1 MRWTRLRYFKV
12 QADLQIQGGLI
23 LTCLK
28 RPKKTLIL
36 DLDETLVHS
45 VTIGSSIKSGHVVEV
60 KLENQHAIL
69 YYVHKRPY
77 CHWFLT
83 QVRRRLNPLRFSHI
97 NPMQVAEH
105 FSLVLFTASVQQY
118 ADPVIDCI
126 EEEKP
131 IFTRRLYRQDCI
143 NEGGAF

>member
-1 MRWTRLRYFKV
+1 MV
-12 QADLQIQGGLI
+12 SS
-23 LTCLK
+23 LK

-45 VTIGSSIKSGHVVEV
+45 VTIGSTIRSGHVVEV

-83 QVRRRLNPLRFSHI
+83 QVDRKQTLI
-97 NPMQVAEH
+97 K
-105 FSLVLFTASVQQY
+105 Y
-118 ADPVIDCI
+118 
-126 EEEKP
+126 
-131 IFTRRLYRQDCI
+131 
-143 NEGGAF
+143 